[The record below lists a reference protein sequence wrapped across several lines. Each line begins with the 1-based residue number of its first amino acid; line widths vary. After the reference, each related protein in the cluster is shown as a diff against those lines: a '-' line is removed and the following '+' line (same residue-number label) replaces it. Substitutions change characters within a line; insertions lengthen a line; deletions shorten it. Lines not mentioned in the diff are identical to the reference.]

1 MARSKSRSPGSS
13 LRSER
18 TASEYCAR
26 LVRRYQAKGKA
37 AARELLATAKALEAS
52 DLANRLELCRRLVEA
67 VSPAHLQL
75 KSLRQFSSLRVG
87 ESFRMAMVSQNAI
100 RRAFLLERAKSS
112 PQSILEKKDVGQ
124 AFAASLRLRLPAV
137 FQSKV
142 SHSEIEWRNHCVI
155 KPTASAASNGVF
167 LLNGS
172 KTFLDLKSHEIFGDK
187 DELRRRI
194 KKCLKTGHVAPD
206 SWQVEELILGKDGRW
221 PPLDVKFYS
230 FYGRVALAVEIQ
242 RFPTLRYNWYDASGR
257 SVVTGKYKNLQFDG
271 AGFTHAELESAA
283 RVSLQIP
290 LPFMRIDF
298 LRSASG
304 LVFGEFTP
312 EPGKF
317 EKFDT
322 ETDVALGH
330 EYNRAAARLQ
340 DDLLAGKRFA
350 AFTRLL

>member
-1 MARSKSRSPGSS
+1 MARSKPRSPEPS
-13 LRSER
+13 LQSEEAA
-18 TASEYCAR
+18 TEHCAR

-52 DLANRLELCRRLVEA
+52 DLANRFELCRSLVEA

-87 ESFRMAMVSQNAI
+87 ESFRMAMVSQNAVA
-100 RRAFLLERAKSS
+100 RAFLLERAKGC
-112 PQSILEKKDVGQ
+112 PQAALGKKDVGQ
-124 AFAASLRLRLPAV
+124 TFAAALGLRLPAV

-142 SHSEIEWRNHCVI
+142 SHSEIRWRNSCVI
-155 KPTASAASNGVF
+155 KPTASSASKGVF
-167 LLNGS
+167 LTNGG
-172 KTFLDLKSHEIFGDK
+172 KTFLDLKSHEIFSDK
-187 DELRRRI
+187 DELTRRI
-194 KKCLKTGHVAPD
+194 KKCLEAGQVSSD

-230 FYGRVALAVEIQ
+230 FYGRIALAVEIQ
-242 RFPTLRYNWYDASGR
+242 RFPALRYNWYDSSGK
-257 SVVTGKYKNLQFDG
+257 SVVTGKYKDLQFKG
-271 AGFTHAELESAA
+271 EGFTGAELESAA
-283 RVSLQIP
+283 QVSLQIP
-290 LPFMRIDF
+290 LPFIRIDF

-340 DDLLAGKRFA
+340 DDLLAGKKFT
-350 AFTRLL
+350 AFTQLL